1 MITFM
6 QYQGVDERDKGTRG
20 ERLLD
25 NRKFE
30 GTVPEVVDA
39 AEAHIMGHIRTA
51 AIIDGLYRRDVP
63 EYPRAAVREA
73 LLNAVAHRDYSGY
86 KRGSQ
91 VQVKLFADRL
101 EVRSPGGLFGDV
113 SVDTLEDGQTTR
125 NRRLM
130 QMMED
135 LNLVENR
142 GTGIDAMVAE
152 MREAHMEPPRFGDD
166 RSWFTVT
173 FYNHILLMG
182 GSDLAW
188 LNDTAVAHAPNDR
201 QRPALLYMRHNQR
214 MTNSDYRRIHRVD
227 RLLAWRELQHLV
239 DAGAAE
245 MQGIRGGAHY
255 ELSAGTGA
263 VARSGEALRREAVL
277 GHVRAHGDISNRECR
292 ELLGLPSA
300 QAAWRLLG
308 VMVRDGALQRHS
320 AGRGSKYV
328 MPERKR

>member
-1 MITFM
+1 MI
-6 QYQGVDERDKGTRG
+6 
-20 ERLLD
+20 
-25 NRKFE
+25 
-30 GTVPEVVDA
+30 DA
-39 AEAHIMGHIRTA
+39 AKAYILAHVRSRTLVT
-51 AIIDGLYRRDVP
+51 GLFRQDIP

-113 SVDTLEDGQTTR
+113 TVDTLEDGQTTR

-142 GTGIDAMVAE
+142 GTGIDSMVAE
-152 MREAHMEPPRFGDD
+152 MREVHMEPPRFEDD

-173 FYNHILLMG
+173 FYNHILLMSG
-182 GSDLAW
+182 PDLAW
-188 LNDTAVAHAPNDR
+188 LNDTAAALTLNDR
-201 QRPALLYMRHNQR
+201 QRLALLYMRHNQR
-214 MTNSDYRRIHRVD
+214 ITNSDYRRIHRVD
-227 RLLAWRELQHLV
+227 RLLARRELQGIV
-239 DAGAAE
+239 GVGAAE
-245 MQGIRGGAHY
+245 MRGIRGGAHY

-263 VARSGEALRREAVL
+263 VARSGEALRRETVL
-277 GHVRAHGDISNRECR
+277 RHVQAHGEITNRQCR
-292 ELLGLPSA
+292 DLLGLPSA
-300 QAAWRLLG
+300 QAAWRLLS
-308 VMVRDGALQRHS
+308 VLVHDGALRPEG

-328 MPERKR
+328 IPKRER